1 MAAPITEE
9 EALRF
14 LRDQIDSIPHLEA
27 LILLSD
33 HPRSWTAAEIAD
45 RLYIPEARAG
55 MVLDEL
61 VGRHLIHQ
69 KEASE
74 PTYFF
79 NPDHSLK
86 LMMEAVTLLHR
97 NQLVRVTALIHSKA
111 SSSVSEFAK
120 AFRFRKGDR

>member
-14 LRDQIDSIPHLEA
+14 IRDQIDSIPHLEA

-33 HPRSWTAAEIAD
+33 HPRSWSASEIAD
-45 RLYIPEARAG
+45 RLYIPDERARI
-55 MVLDEL
+55 VLDDL
-61 VGRHLIHQ
+61 VERRLLHR
-69 KEASE
+69 KESC
-74 PTYFF
+74 YFF
-79 NPDHSLK
+79 DPDQTLK
-86 LMMEAVTLLHR
+86 LMMEAVSLLHR